1 MYINII
7 PINNKWIGTNEME
20 RKKSQEFQHDLISD
34 FLKILLGKKE
44 NCIKLK

>member
-20 RKKSQEFQHDLISD
+20 RKKSQEFQHDLNSD
-34 FLKILLGKKE
+34 FFIQLGKKE
-44 NCIKLK
+44 NCIKLQ